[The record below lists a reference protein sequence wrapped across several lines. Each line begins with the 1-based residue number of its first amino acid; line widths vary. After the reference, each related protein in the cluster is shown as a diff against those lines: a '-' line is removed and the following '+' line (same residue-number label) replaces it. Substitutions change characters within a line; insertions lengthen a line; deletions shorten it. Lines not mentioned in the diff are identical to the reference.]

1 MGLAFEDTTNHMPVR
16 AGSSSR
22 DLGEA
27 TMPAIT
33 KVIMIRHKLTSAWL
47 FILNGA
53 AASAVLIITG
63 FGVAILGHSVQPAS
77 AVGLEGDWD
86 KGYQSRAR
94 LIAGR
99 GPHDGTMQ
107 IIAGVQIEMPPGW
120 KTYWRN
126 PGEAG
131 GVPPEFDWSKS
142 ENVKDIR
149 VLFPAPKRLA
159 DQMGDS
165 IGYSE
170 KVVFPVIVSPA
181 DPSKPVGMALDLFYG
196 VCREICIPA
205 EAKISLKIPTAGT
218 ASGLPFALADMLR
231 RVPAAPSDKGELVG
245 DTPTSAP
252 RLVASRFVFDGP
264 KPHAHFD
271 VEFGGDGSQGD
282 LFVEGPTGTY
292 LPMAKKVEASA
303 QGSTSFKLDLAEV
316 DMAELKGTTLRLTLV
331 SPGASHEV
339 VLPIE

>member
-1 MGLAFEDTTNHMPVR
+1 M
-16 AGSSSR
+16 AG
-22 DLGEA
+22 
-27 TMPAIT
+27 IT
-33 KVIMIRHKLTSAWL
+33 IIIMIQHTLTSAWL
-47 FILNGA
+47 FLRKGA
-53 AASAVLIITG
+53 VASAALIVTG
-63 FGVAILGHSVQPAS
+63 FGVAVLGHGVQPAF
-77 AVGLEGDWD
+77 AIGLEGDWD

-99 GPHDGTMQ
+99 GPHDGAMQ

-142 ENVKDIR
+142 ENIKDIR

-165 IGYSE
+165 IGYKE

-181 DPSKPVGMALDLFYG
+181 DPSKPVGVALDLFYG

-205 EAKISLKIPTAGT
+205 EAKISLKIPAVST
-218 ASGLPFALADMLR
+218 ASGLPFALAAMLR
-231 RVPAAPSDKGELVG
+231 RVPAAPSGTGEVG
-245 DTPTSAP
+245 GETSTVVP
-252 RLVASRFVFDGP
+252 RLVASRFALDQP
-264 KPHAHFD
+264 KPHAFFE
-271 VEFGGDGSQGD
+271 VVFGGDGTNGD
-282 LFVEGPTGTY
+282 LFVEGPSGTY
-292 LPMAKKVEASA
+292 LPMAKKVEARA
-303 QGSTSFKLDLAEV
+303 KGSTAFKLNLADV
-316 DMAELKGTTLRLTLV
+316 DMADLTGKSLRLTLV
-331 SPGASHEV
+331 GPDASSEV